1 MLGMEEL
8 KGKTAVVTGA
18 ASGIG
23 RAMVQRFC
31 NEGMN
36 VVLADIEAEPLAR
49 EVETLKAQ
57 GYAVIGVATD
67 VASSEQVAALAEQAY
82 EAFGSVQVLCNNAGI
97 FTGGL
102 LWEESLADY
111 KWSLDVN
118 LWGIIHGVR
127 SFVPR
132 MIEQG
137 DECHVVNTASM
148 AGLTT
153 MPFAGVYH
161 MTKHAALAFSES
173 LYHELSVTAPQ
184 ICVSALCPELI
195 NTGIANCDRNRP
207 EKYAGVGDV
216 VESDARSLVMD
227 SIASGVSTGLPASEM
242 ADRVVNAIREKR
254 FYILSNDGWMDSAR
268 SRIQD
273 ILEGRNPTLAPPD
286 LG

>member
-1 MLGMEEL
+1 MNDF

-23 RAMVQRFC
+23 RAMVERFC

-36 VVLADIEAEPLAR
+36 VVLADIEAEPLDR
-49 EVETLKAQ
+49 EVEALRAGGHT
-57 GYAVIGVATD
+57 VIGVTTD
-67 VASSEQVAALAEQAY
+67 VADHEQVDALARQAY
-82 EAFGSVQVLCNNAGI
+82 DAFGSVQVLCNNAGI

-111 KWSLDVN
+111 RWSLDVN
-118 LWGIIHGVR
+118 LWGVIHGVR

-132 MIEQG
+132 MIDQG

-161 MTKHAALAFSES
+161 MTKHAVLAYSES
-173 LYHELSVTAPQ
+173 LYHELSLTAPQ
-184 ICVSALCPELI
+184 IGVSALCPELI

-207 EKYAGVGDV
+207 GKYSGEGDIV
-216 VESDARSLVMD
+216 DSDARSLVMD
-227 SIASGVSTGLPASEM
+227 SIAAGVSTGRPPSEM
-242 ADRVVNAIREKR
+242 ADRVVSAIRDKR
-254 FYILSNDGWMDSAR
+254 FYILSSDGWMDSAR

-273 ILEGRNPTLAPPD
+273 ILEGRNPTLAPPAMD
-286 LG
+286 

>member
-1 MLGMEEL
+1 MKEL

-23 RAMVQRFC
+23 RAMTQRFC
-31 NEGMN
+31 TEGMN

-49 EVETLKAQ
+49 EVAALKAE
-57 GYAVIGVATD
+57 GHSVIGVTTD
-67 VASSEQVAALAEQAY
+67 VSSSEQVETLAQRAY
-82 EAFGSVQVLCNNAGI
+82 DAFGAVHVLCNNAGI

-111 KWSLDVN
+111 QWSLDVN

-132 MIEQG
+132 MIEG
-137 DECHVVNTASM
+137 GEECHVVNTASM

-207 EKYAGVGDV
+207 AKYSGEGDI

-227 SIASGVSTGLPASEM
+227 SIAGGVSTGRPPSEM

-273 ILEGRNPTLAPPD
+273 ILEGRNPTLAPPE
-286 LG
+286 LA

>member
-1 MLGMEEL
+1 MAE
-8 KGKTAVVTGA
+8 
-18 ASGIG
+18 
-23 RAMVQRFC
+23 RFC
-31 NEGMN
+31 NEGMK
-36 VVLADIEAEPLAR
+36 VVLADVEAEPLA
-49 EVETLKAQ
+49 K
-57 GYAVIGVATD
+57 AVIELQSEGHTVHGVTTD
-67 VASSEQVAALAEQAY
+67 VSNNEQVEALAKQAW
-82 EAFGSVQVLCNNAGI
+82 EKFGAVHVLCNNAGI

-111 KWSLDVN
+111 QWSLDVN
-118 LWGIIHGVR
+118 VWGVIHGVR

-161 MTKHAALAFSES
+161 MTKHAVLAYSES

-184 ICVSALCPELI
+184 IGVSALCPELI

-207 EKYAGVGDV
+207 GKYSGDGAI
-216 VESDARSLVMD
+216 VESDARTLVMD
-227 SIASGVSTGLPASEM
+227 SISTGVSTGLPPSEM
-242 ADRVVNAIREKR
+242 ADRVVKAIRERR
-254 FYILSNDGWMDSAR
+254 FYILSQDGWMDSAR

-273 ILEGRNPTLAPPD
+273 ILEGRNPTLAPPVME
-286 LG
+286 